1 MVNCAA
7 LGFGHLIA
15 IDYEN
20 LYGII
25 KTFYDIKMHVSV
37 NHKKT
42 YNAQHRLIVVSYHFE

>member
-25 KTFYDIKMHVSV
+25 KTFYDIKMSVSV
-37 NHKKT
+37 NHKKRT
-42 YNAQHRLIVVSYHFE
+42 KRTTD